1 MRIGQAVV
9 LSLFVK
15 GEKMTKEELFDIADQ
30 ILTMPYKK
38 EDVLYL
44 ANYLMENG
52 RQMML
57 KNAEL
62 QIEVAILKERE
73 ACADLLMGLHEAQ
86 SNNDNHNY
94 YHFASNAIKEL
105 RGKTIT
111 IKTKQYKPQRTWV
124 GLTELDCVGW
134 FGYDTGLR
142 LWFETN
148 KGDDGAIPLY
158 KDQQQRTWVGL
169 TEEDLKPICD
179 EWHIVYGAWVN
190 DFARDIES
198 KLKEKNT

>member
-1 MRIGQAVV
+1 M

-73 ACADLLMGLHEAQ
+73 ACAKRLEA
-86 SNNDNHNY
+86 
-94 YHFASNAIKEL
+94 
-105 RGKTIT
+105 
-111 IKTKQYKPQRTWV
+111 V
-124 GLTELDCVGW
+124 GCQHCAENI
-134 FGYDTGLR
+134 R
-142 LWFETN
+142 Q
-148 KGDDGAIPLY
+148 KG
-158 KDQQQRTWVGL
+158 Q
-169 TEEDLKPICD
+169 E
-179 EWHIVYGAWVN
+179 
-190 DFARDIES
+190 
-198 KLKEKNT
+198 

>member
-1 MRIGQAVV
+1 M

-15 GEKMTKEELFDIADQ
+15 GGKMTKEELFNVADQ

-73 ACADLLMGLHEAQ
+73 ACARLAEEYANGLERNYSEIIA
-86 SNNDNHNY
+86 DNIR
-94 YHFASNAIKEL
+94 A
-105 RGKTIT
+105 RGK
-111 IKTKQYKPQRTWV
+111 
-124 GLTELDCVGW
+124 E
-134 FGYDTGLR
+134 
-142 LWFETN
+142 
-148 KGDDGAIPLY
+148 
-158 KDQQQRTWVGL
+158 
-169 TEEDLKPICD
+169 
-179 EWHIVYGAWVN
+179 
-190 DFARDIES
+190 
-198 KLKEKNT
+198 

>member
-1 MRIGQAVV
+1 M

-38 EDVLYL
+38 DDVLYL

-73 ACADLLMGLHEAQ
+73 ACAEICDGFYLSWIDIQGRYEFMGEG
-86 SNNDNHNY
+86 
-94 YHFASNAIKEL
+94 ASECA
-105 RGKTIT
+105 
-111 IKTKQYKPQRTWV
+111 
-124 GLTELDCVGW
+124 
-134 FGYDTGLR
+134 
-142 LWFETN
+142 
-148 KGDDGAIPLY
+148 GAI
-158 KDQQQRTWVGL
+158 R
-169 TEEDLKPICD
+169 
-179 EWHIVYGAWVN
+179 
-190 DFARDIES
+190 AREQ
-198 KLKEKNT
+198 K